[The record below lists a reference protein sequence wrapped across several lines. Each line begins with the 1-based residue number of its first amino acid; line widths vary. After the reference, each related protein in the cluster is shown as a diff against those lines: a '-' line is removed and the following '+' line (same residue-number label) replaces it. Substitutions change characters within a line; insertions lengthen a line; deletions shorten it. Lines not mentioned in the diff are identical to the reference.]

1 MNSELTLRVNGT
13 EHSLSEAWHGRRLL
27 DYLRHEL
34 RLVSV
39 KEGCGEGDCGACTVF
54 VDGEPMC
61 SCLLLSGVLA
71 NRSIVTIEGLSDDH
85 RQRFA
90 QLCEQHGGLQ
100 CGFCTP
106 GFTMMSAWLAE
117 GGTETGQDSADKLL
131 AGNICR
137 CGIYQQLKK
146 VIADLQ

>member
-1 MNSELTLRVNGT
+1 MSAGLYLRVNSV
-13 EHSLSEAWHGRRLL
+13 EHKIPAPWLGRRLL

-61 SCLLLSGVLA
+61 ACLLLCGVVA
-71 NRSIVTIEGLSDDH
+71 NRDIVTIEGLAEDY

-90 QLCEQHGGLQ
+90 QLCEKHGGLQ
-100 CGFCTP
+100 CGFCTS
-106 GFTMMSAWLAE
+106 GFTMMSAWLTN
-117 GGTETGQDSADKLL
+117 GGTEAGEDSPDKLL

-137 CGIYQQLKK
+137 CGVYQQLKK
-146 VIADLQ
+146 VIEEL

>member
-1 MNSELTLRVNGT
+1 MKAGLTLRVNGA
-13 EHSLSEAWHGRRLL
+13 EHEIPEQWLGRRLL
-27 DYLRHEL
+27 DYLRNEL

-61 SCLLLSGVLA
+61 ACLLLCGVVA
-71 NRSIVTIEGLSDDH
+71 DRNIITVEGLAQDY

-90 QLCEQHGGLQ
+90 QLCEKHGGLQ

-106 GFTMMSAWLAE
+106 GFTMMSAWLTG
-117 GGTETGQDSADKLL
+117 GGTETGKDSLNKLV

-137 CGIYQQLKK
+137 CGVYQQLQK
-146 VIADLQ
+146 VLAELT

>member
-1 MNSELTLRVNGT
+1 MSARSHLRVNGA
-13 EHSLSEAWHGRRLL
+13 EYEIPDQWLGRRLL
-27 DYLRHEL
+27 DYLRQEL

-54 VDGEPMC
+54 LDGEPIYA
-61 SCLLLSGVLA
+61 CLLLCGVVA
-71 NRSIVTIEGLSDDH
+71 NRSIITVDGLPEDY

-90 QLCEQHGGLQ
+90 QLCAKHGGLQ

-106 GFTMMSAWLAE
+106 GFTMMSAWLNN
-117 GGTETGQDSADKLL
+117 GGTETGKDSPDKLV

-137 CGIYQQLKK
+137 CGVYQQIKK
-146 VIADLQ
+146 VIAELT